1 MDIFQRERL
10 VAKLQHRSEA
20 PGNTENKHTARKAF
34 DKSGI
39 PGVFFCPLQFI
50 FACTIVKY
58 CVVALCRNGSKKRP
72 DLSYFCFATRPNE
85 REKWKD
91 FYKRTDKKFKTLG
104 DPRICSL
111 HFTSKESDIE
121 ISLFGQKLSV
131 RSDCCPTI
139 FDPAKSTN
147 PGRIRLVHVRSVLP
161 IKRDSVMNNVTEKP
175 RKLAAKSSILRTP

>member
-1 MDIFQRERL
+1 MFEILE
-10 VAKLQHRSEA
+10 
-20 PGNTENKHTARKAF
+20 
-34 DKSGI
+34 I
-39 PGVFFCPLQFI
+39 PGFLS
-50 FACTIVKY
+50 FAVYFAGTMGKY
-58 CVVALCRNGSKKRP
+58 CAVALCRNGSMKRP
-72 DLSYFCFATRPNE
+72 DPSYFCFPTRPNE
-85 REKWKD
+85 RKKWKD
-91 FYKRTDKKFKTLG
+91 FYKRADKKFKTLG

-111 HFTSKESDIE
+111 HFSSKESDIE
-121 ISLFGQKLSV
+121 ISLFGRKLSV